1 MQNRAG
7 LWVLTATHA
16 ANDFYAGAVSALLP
30 FLILERHYD
39 YAAVA
44 GITLA
49 ATSLSSVAQP
59 AFGLLADRFRLR
71 WLVLAGLLTAG
82 AGIAIS
88 GLFEDSYAATWISI
102 AISGIGVAAYH
113 PSGTVLARE
122 YGGGTNR
129 SLSIFSVGGN
139 VGAALA
145 PTGVLLTV
153 GVWGLS
159 ATPLLMI
166 PAAVLGVAFLLR
178 PRGGA
183 VASNATGAATVRAL
197 VPAKDDWRGF
207 GVLVAVLACWSVAY
221 IGTSS
226 FITLLEIQRFSIST
240 ADASIALT
248 VFPAAGAAGT
258 LAGGF
263 LADRFGRLRVI
274 RSGYALA
281 LIAMVA
287 IILAPAPP
295 FAVLATG
302 VLGVSLFLPFSPQ
315 VTLSHAFL
323 PNRIGLAS
331 GVTLGLT
338 LSFGG
343 LMSPLLG
350 VIADA
355 SSVRTAFVVM
365 AGLLIVALAVALVLR
380 DPARRTVRSGVEA
393 LEGAQ

>member
-59 AFGLLADRFRLR
+59 AFGLLADRFRMR

-82 AGIAIS
+82 VGIAVS
-88 GLFEDSYAATWISI
+88 GLFADSYAATWIAI

-166 PAAVLGVAFLLR
+166 PAAVMGAAFLLR
-178 PRGGA
+178 PRGTEPA
-183 VASNATGAATVRAL
+183 AKTASADAHAPV
-197 VPAKDDWRGF
+197 AKDDWRGF

-221 IGTSS
+221 ICTSS
-226 FITLLEIQRFSIST
+226 FIALYGIQRFGIST
-240 ADASIALT
+240 AEASIALT

-258 LAGGF
+258 LIGGF
-263 LADRFGRLRVI
+263 LADRFGRLRVV
-274 RSGYALA
+274 RAGYALA
-281 LIAMVA
+281 VLAMVG
-287 IILAPAPP
+287 IVLAPSAPVAVIAT
-295 FAVLATG
+295 AVLGIA
-302 VLGVSLFLPFSPQ
+302 LFLPFSPQ

-343 LMSPLLG
+343 LMGPALG
-350 VIADA
+350 AIADA
-355 SSVRTAFVVM
+355 TSVRVSFVVM
-365 AGLLIVALAVALVLR
+365 LVLLVIALMVALVLR
-380 DPARRTVRSGVEA
+380 DPARREVERVLA
-393 LEGAQ
+393 A

>member
-39 YAAVA
+39 YAVVA

-59 AFGLLADRFRLR
+59 AFGLLADRFRMR

-82 AGIAIS
+82 VGIAVS
-88 GLFEDSYAATWISI
+88 GLFADSYAATWIAI

-166 PAAVLGVAFLLR
+166 PAAVMGAAFLLR
-178 PRGGA
+178 PRGA
-183 VASNATGAATVRAL
+183 EPAAKTASADAHAPVAQ
-197 VPAKDDWRGF
+197 DDWRGF

-226 FITLLEIQRFSIST
+226 FITLYGIQRFGIST
-240 ADASIALT
+240 AEASIALT

-258 LAGGF
+258 LIGGF
-263 LADRFGRLRVI
+263 LADRFGRLRVV
-274 RSGYALA
+274 RAGYALA
-281 LIAMVA
+281 VLAMVG
-287 IILAPAPP
+287 IVLAPSAPVAVIAT
-295 FAVLATG
+295 AVLGIA
-302 VLGVSLFLPFSPQ
+302 LFLPFSPQ

-343 LMSPLLG
+343 LMGPALG
-350 VIADA
+350 AIADA
-355 SSVRTAFVVM
+355 SSVRVSFVVM
-365 AGLLIVALAVALVLR
+365 LVLLVIALMVALVLR
-380 DPARRTVRSGVEA
+380 DPARREVERVLA
-393 LEGAQ
+393 A